1 MSHDQI
7 LYITALL
14 IHVAKID
21 DHYSEKERAL
31 IKKFIKSYFHEKE
44 VEKVFS
50 NAEDLEK
57 KSNDILIFTKELKK
71 MTIKEKATII
81 KDLWII
87 IVSDNS
93 VSIYEDTIIKKICS
107 LIYFP
112 VYLSNKIKKEISN
125 Q

>member
-1 MSHDQI
+1 MSQDQI

-21 DHYSEKERAL
+21 DHYSEKEIAL
-31 IKKFIKSYFHEKE
+31 IKKFIKSYLDEKE

-50 NAEDLEK
+50 NAENLEK

-87 IVSDNS
+87 IVSDKPA
-93 VSIYEDTIIKKICS
+93 I
-107 LIYFP
+107 LILPF
-112 VYLSNKIKKEISN
+112 
-125 Q
+125 

>member
-1 MSHDQI
+1 MSQYPT

-21 DHYSEKERAL
+21 DNYSQKEQEL
-31 IKKFIKSYFHEKE
+31 IKKFIGVSLNNQE
-44 VEKVFS
+44 VQKLF
-50 NAEDLEK
+50 NDAEDLEK
-57 KSNDILIFTKELKK
+57 NSNDILVYTKQLKK
-71 MTIKEKATII
+71 LSLNEKAKII

-87 IVSDNS
+87 IISDNS

-112 VYLSNKIKKEISN
+112 VYLSNKIKKEISKL
-125 Q
+125 